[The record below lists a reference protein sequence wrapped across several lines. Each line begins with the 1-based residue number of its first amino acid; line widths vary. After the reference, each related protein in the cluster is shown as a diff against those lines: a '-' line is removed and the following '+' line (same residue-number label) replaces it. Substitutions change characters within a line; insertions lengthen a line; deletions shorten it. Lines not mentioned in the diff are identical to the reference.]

1 MIENVERVIAEAENV
16 LFDFD
21 GPICRLFAGHH
32 AHQVAE
38 SLVAWLEEH
47 GRHVLL
53 TEEERASGDPHA
65 VLRAVDR
72 IHPGSDLVEELEER
86 LTREELHAAQTAWP
100 TAYADPLIQTLRA
113 VGVRLAIATN
123 NSPQVARAYLEGRG
137 LTACFGPHVY
147 GRTTDL
153 HLLKPDPDCIRRALA
168 SLGAR
173 PARSLMV
180 GDSVTDLYAAQAAG
194 VLFLGYARSEEKAK
208 RLHDAGAEAVV
219 DSMLPV
225 LEAVRRRNV
234 QA

>member
-1 MIENVERVIAEAENV
+1 MTENLKRVIAAAENV

-21 GPICRLFAGHH
+21 GPICRLFAGRE
-32 AHQVAE
+32 ARVVAE

-86 LTREELHAAQTAWP
+86 LTREELRAARTAWP

-123 NSPQVARAYLEGRG
+123 NSPRVARAYLADRG
-137 LTACFGPHVY
+137 LTECFGPHVY

-153 HLLKPDPDCIRRALA
+153 HLLKPDPDCIRRAVA

-173 PARSLMV
+173 PSASLMV
-180 GDSVTDLYAAQAAG
+180 GDTVTDLYAARAAG
-194 VLFLGYARSEEKAK
+194 VAFLGYARSEEKAK
-208 RLHDAGAEAVV
+208 RLYAAGAETVV

-225 LEAVRRRNV
+225 LEAVRRNV